1 MLVCARTCPYQSWQ
15 NIAARIM
22 STLNLGLMNV
32 SWCGKELPPEL
43 EPLLRNKKTLTE
55 VCDVIEQNPSV
66 GEALVYA
73 MQGVIATLSSRFMSM
88 EIKGEQIGVE
98 TAAMDKELSEMFD
111 LIHFIEPGLASGKIT
126 KDTIAKREHI
136 DKFMKSRCSSTMYM
150 FQVKT
155 CADPGCYY
163 CMEPR

>member
-15 NIAARIM
+15 NIAVRIM

-32 SWCGKELPPEL
+32 SWCGKELPSEL

-126 KDTIAKREHI
+126 KDTIAKGEHI
-136 DKFMKSRCSSTMYM
+136 EKFMKSHCSSTMYM

-155 CADPGCYY
+155 CVDPGCYY
-163 CMEPR
+163 CMEPH

>member
-1 MLVCARTCPYQSWQ
+1 
-15 NIAARIM
+15 
-22 STLNLGLMNV
+22 
-32 SWCGKELPPEL
+32 
-43 EPLLRNKKTLTE
+43 
-55 VCDVIEQNPSV
+55 
-66 GEALVYA
+66 

-150 FQVKT
+150 FQVKNV
-155 CADPGCYY
+155 CG
-163 CMEPR
+163 PRLLLLHGTPLECRWESS